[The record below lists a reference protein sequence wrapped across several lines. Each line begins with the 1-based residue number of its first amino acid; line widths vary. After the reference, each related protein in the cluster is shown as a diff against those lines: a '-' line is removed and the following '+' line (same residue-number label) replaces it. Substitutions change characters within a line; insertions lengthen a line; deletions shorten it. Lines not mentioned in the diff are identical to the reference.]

1 MRTVSDADPRRASV
15 DSRVGCDPSSESRK
29 SPPAV
34 AFDLKRVAAE
44 PAAKRAH
51 LRWLSSAHPFCAEG
65 RLGVQASP
73 AACEPDPSVRPAA
86 ALDVNAT
93 SGNDESSSHRGCLP
107 QCRDKRSDD
116 AAAVRLGSHM
126 TRPLALVDR

>member
-1 MRTVSDADPRRASV
+1 MQDGLRCRSEASLRRFEGGMRSEQRVTKVSL
-15 DSRVGCDPSSESRK
+15 GCCI
-29 SPPAV
+29 
-34 AFDLKRVAAE
+34 DLKRVAAE

-93 SGNDESSSHRGCLP
+93 SG
-107 QCRDKRSDD
+107 KR
-116 AAAVRLGSHM
+116 
-126 TRPLALVDR
+126 